1 MEKLNSTKHHIDVIE
16 GGDLV
21 CVKCIT
27 KANSLFKRQNETV
40 LTATNNNVDAFENEY
55 SEKENINEDVNDNSG
70 IDL

>member
-1 MEKLNSTKHHIDVIE
+1 LEKLNSTKHHIDVIE